1 MDTPELQALVIDAL
15 EDIKGR
21 DIETIDTRALSALFD
36 CIVVATGDSN
46 RQVRS
51 LARNVA
57 DRVRAAGGDVISIE
71 GEDNGEWVL
80 VDLGNIVVHVLQPA
94 VRNYYALEELW
105 ASTPGSRQRY
115 LKGKALAEP
124 RPAK

>member
-1 MDTPELQALVIDAL
+1 MDTPQLQAIVINAL

-21 DIETIDTRALSALFD
+21 DIEAIDTRKVSSLFD

-57 DRVRAAGGDVISIE
+57 EKVREAGGEVISVE

-80 VDLGNIVVHVLQPA
+80 VDLGSVVVHVLQPA
-94 VRNYYALEELW
+94 IRNYYALEDLW

-115 LKGKALAEP
+115 LRGKPVAAP
-124 RPAK
+124 RPAE